1 MLEEIAASLAT
12 WKEAFTIHSRIE
24 DELFLPILAAR
35 LKRVGIQDA
44 LTEELTT
51 AKDHDEVEALI
62 RKGRLLEKSVLV
74 TAVKAHIEDRIIVY
88 NNKCVVFG
96 D

>member
-1 MLEEIAASLAT
+1 MLQQTSMKDPSL
-12 WKEAFTIHSRIE
+12 SRYAVIQ
-24 DELFLPILAAR
+24 LQRKR
-35 LKRVGIQDA
+35 LHCHTAITFSLSGCIRQDIIRISHR
-44 LTEELTT
+44 
-51 AKDHDEVEALI
+51 DSVDDLI
-62 RKGRLLEKSVLV
+62 RKGRTLEKTALV